1 MQIQRKLSTQEIM
14 PVELTSNTTEKR
26 VIDIIKKNNIDLV
39 LNVPC
44 GMMKS
49 LISLVPEE
57 IMLPISRESVGIGI
71 ATGAYLAGAKPL
83 LLIQNTGIGNS
94 IINIASLHENYE
106 IPLPI
111 LFSWRGKENENIDAQ
126 KKFGESMETLLEA
139 LNIPYWIAKNKE
151 DAQNIDFTIQTA
163 YEHNKITGCLI
174 SPIFWDNKEKTL
186 VNYTN
191 RYINNNS
198 IEQEELNG
206 DEITLSR
213 YSAIET
219 IVDVLDESDPESVL
233 VCNLG
238 IPSMELYNIIQKKN
252 SKLRVFYMLAGF
264 GEVSSI
270 GLGLSMFSSRNIYV
284 IDGDGSL
291 FHNPNVFDSIHS
303 VSPKNL
309 KILAIDNGVHSS
321 TGNQMTASYLGIDL
335 QTLAKAYGLKN
346 TSRILDETSL
356 NHCIKENLKTSFFAH
371 VIVQKGSAPVSEIP
385 LSCVDIKESLMNRL

>member
-1 MQIQRKLSTQEIM
+1 M
-14 PVELTSNTTEKR
+14 PIELTSNTTEKR
-26 VIDIIKKNNIDLV
+26 VVDIIKKNNIDLV

-49 LISLVPEE
+49 LISKVPDK
-57 IMLPISRESVGIGI
+57 IMLPLSRESVGIGI

-111 LFSWRGKENENIDAQ
+111 LFSWRGKENENINAQ
-126 KKFGESMETLLEA
+126 KKFGESMESLLEA

-151 DAQNIDFTIQTA
+151 DAQNIDLTIQTA
-163 YEHNKITGCLI
+163 FDQNKVTGCLI
-174 SPIFWDNKEKTL
+174 SPVFWDNREKIV

-191 RYINNNS
+191 RHIINKT
-198 IEQEELNG
+198 IEQKGLSE
-206 DEITLSR
+206 DEITMSR
-213 YSAIET
+213 YGAIEA
-219 IVDVLDESDPESVL
+219 IVDTLDEYDPESVL

-238 IPSMELYNIIQKKN
+238 IPSMELYDIVQKKK

-270 GLGLSMFSSRNIYV
+270 GLGLSMYSSRNIYV

-309 KILAIDNGVHSS
+309 KIFAIDNGVHSS

-346 TSRILDETSL
+346 TSRVLDEDSIIR
-356 NHCIKENLKTSFFAH
+356 CVKENFETSFFAH
-371 VIVQKGSAPVSEIP
+371 IIVEKGNASVSEIP
-385 LSCVDIKESLMNRL
+385 LSCVEIKESLMNRL

>member
-1 MQIQRKLSTQEIM
+1 MFKIIIFTLFFNINAAVTKKEQEIM
-14 PVELTSNTTEKR
+14 NIELTSNTTEKR
-26 VIDIIKKNNIDLV
+26 VVDIIKKNNIDLV

-49 LISLVPEE
+49 LISQVPED
-57 IMLPISRESVGIGI
+57 IILPISRESVGIGI

-151 DAQNIDFTIQTA
+151 DAHNIDFTIQTA

-174 SPIFWDNKEKTL
+174 SPIFWDNKEKTV
-186 VNYTN
+186 VNYTD
-191 RYINNNS
+191 RYINNNF
-198 IEQEELNG
+198 IEQEGLKG
-206 DEITLSR
+206 DEISMSR
-213 YSAIET
+213 YGAIET
-219 IVDVLDESDPESVL
+219 IVDVLEESDPESVL

-238 IPSMELYNIIQKKN
+238 IPSMELYNIIKRK
-252 SKLRVFYMLAGF
+252 
-264 GEVSSI
+264 
-270 GLGLSMFSSRNIYV
+270 SSRNIYV

-309 KILAIDNGVHSS
+309 KIFAIDNGVHSS

-371 VIVQKGSAPVSEIP
+371 IIVEKGNASVSEIP
-385 LSCVDIKESLMNRL
+385 LSCVEIKESLMNRL